1 MPAERAFTDEQKAER
16 ATFIPDKQ
24 GERGT
29 WAGPWEVF
37 RCEHGRLYSARWV
50 VRGVATIRPTREDFE
65 SSEPE
70 YGNHGCRKCHP
81 EDQED

>member
-1 MPAERAFTDEQKAER
+1 MPAERVFTDEEKAAR
-16 ATFIPDKQ
+16 ATFIPTA
-24 GERGT
+24 T

-50 VRGVATIRPTREDFE
+50 VRGVATVRPTKEDFE

-70 YGNHGCRKCHP
+70 YGSHGCRKCHP
-81 EDQED
+81 QEDDDDE